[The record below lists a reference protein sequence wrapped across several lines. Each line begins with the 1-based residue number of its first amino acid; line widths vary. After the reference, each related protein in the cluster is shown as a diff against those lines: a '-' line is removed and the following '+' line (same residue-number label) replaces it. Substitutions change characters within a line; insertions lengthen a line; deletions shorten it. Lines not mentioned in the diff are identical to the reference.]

1 MTGKHRSRRIACLLL
16 CCLLLFVSGC
26 SAARPARPTARADKA
41 VATAG
46 NMEIPYENLYYV
58 TMTRI
63 AELKRNYG
71 EDVLNDPAQVEEL
84 KTFVWKN
91 LVTRAEALI
100 DLGKEYGLD
109 VDAGEIGE
117 SVQAD
122 MEAILE
128 NAFGNDRKAYIESL
142 NAEFLT
148 DNYVRTYL
156 AVEDHL
162 PKALVE
168 VMLQRGVI
176 DDSDEAARALML
188 GDDPSDETDDSFIR
202 VRQVLIE
209 VRNYGSAEEAR
220 ARAEALR
227 AKVAAKET
235 DAERSSAMLDAM
247 AYSTDLD
254 MTGHGT
260 YFAKGEMSADYEAT
274 AFSLPLYGVSEVI
287 EVKNGYCFMMRL
299 PKDQAY
305 IEENFQDLKEK
316 VYYVTLNR
324 MVDERLATM
333 TVVSTAFGDSLDL
346 MDLPAIDADGGEAA
360 LVISIVLSVLMVVG
374 LLACVIWYL
383 WNHRRKSSIN
393 AKRAKK

>member
-1 MTGKHRSRRIACLLL
+1 MTKKYILRGLVCLLL
-16 CCLLLFVSGC
+16 CAAMLFVSGC
-26 SAARPARPTARADKA
+26 SAARVARPSAKANKA

-63 AELKRNYG
+63 AELKRTYG
-71 EDVLNDPAQVEEL
+71 EDVLNDPAQVEAL
-84 KTFVWKN
+84 KTFVWQN

-100 DLGKEYGLD
+100 DLGREYGLE
-109 VDAGEIGE
+109 VDEGEIAD
-117 SVQAD
+117 SVQSD

-128 NAFGNDRKAYIESL
+128 NTFENDRKAYIESL
-142 NAEFLT
+142 NAEYLT

-156 AVEDHL
+156 AVEDYL

-168 VMLQRGVI
+168 EMLQKGVI
-176 DDSDEAARALML
+176 DDSDETARALMDS
-188 GDDPSDETDDSFIR
+188 DDFMR

-209 VRNYGSAEEAR
+209 VRNYGSAEEAL
-220 ARAEALR
+220 ARAEELR

-235 DAERSSAMLDAM
+235 NEDRSFAMLDAM
-247 AYSTDLD
+247 MYSTDLD

-260 YFAKGEMSADYEAT
+260 YFAKGEMSADYEAAVST
-274 AFSLPLYGVSEVI
+274 LPLYGVSEVI

-299 PKDQAY
+299 PKDNAY
-305 IEENFQDLKEK
+305 VEENFQELKEK
-316 VYYVTLNR
+316 VYYVELNR

-333 TVVSTAFGDSLDL
+333 TVTSTEYGDSLDL
-346 MDLPAIDADGGEAA
+346 MDLPPIDADGGEAA
-360 LVISIVLSVLMVVG
+360 FVISVVLSVLMVVG

-383 WNHRRKSSIN
+383 WHHRQQRPRK
-393 AKRAKK
+393 AKTVKK